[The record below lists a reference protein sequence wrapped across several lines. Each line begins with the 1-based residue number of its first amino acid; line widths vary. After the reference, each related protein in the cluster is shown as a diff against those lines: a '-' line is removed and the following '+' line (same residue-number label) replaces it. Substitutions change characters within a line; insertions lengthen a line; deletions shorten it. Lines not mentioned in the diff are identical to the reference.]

1 MFTMTNEIP
10 SNAKLL
16 WAHVLRR
23 AVFDY
28 VLYKGVGK
36 RKMDWQ
42 RAYQYIFVPN
52 QKFDDGFN
60 FEEVCEMFGWDP
72 DYLRRMTTK
81 LVRSDV
87 KRMETSSF
95 KDELTQDV
103 VALFVQKS
111 GRWKTSNFALPF
123 YPRLVDEFVH
133 TPETRTVRREILS
146 SPVPMVKWRATA

>member
-1 MFTMTNEIP
+1 MFTLTKDLP
-10 SNAKLL
+10 SNVKLL

-36 RKMDWQ
+36 KKMDWQ
-42 RAYQYIFVPN
+42 RAYQYVFARD
-52 QKFDDGFN
+52 QQYEDGFT

-72 DYLRRMTTK
+72 DYLRRLTTK
-81 LVRSDV
+81 LNRADI

-103 VALFVQKS
+103 VGLFVKKS
-111 GRWKTSNFALPF
+111 GRWKTASFALPF

-133 TPETRTVRREILS
+133 SPKTRTVRREVLS